1 MKNRLIELIQDA
13 VGGCARHWA
22 EIIAENLISAGVA
35 PPCKVGDKVWFNRSF
50 HGTKHPQEG
59 IVSEVKFISYGGKDR
74 FQIVV
79 KYIGRGEWM
88 KEVFPTYDEAIKA
101 LERGKK

>member
-1 MKNRLIELIQDA
+1 MKEEIIKLIQDA
-13 VGGCARHWA
+13 VGGCARNWA
-22 EIIAENLISAGVA
+22 EVIADKLISEGMT
-35 PPCKVGDKVWFNRSF
+35 PPCKPGDEVWLNRSF
-50 HGTKHPQEG
+50 HNVKHPQKG
-59 IVSEVKFISYGGKDR
+59 IVNDVNFISLGGKDR

-88 KEVFPTYDEAIKA
+88 KEVFPTYDDAIKA